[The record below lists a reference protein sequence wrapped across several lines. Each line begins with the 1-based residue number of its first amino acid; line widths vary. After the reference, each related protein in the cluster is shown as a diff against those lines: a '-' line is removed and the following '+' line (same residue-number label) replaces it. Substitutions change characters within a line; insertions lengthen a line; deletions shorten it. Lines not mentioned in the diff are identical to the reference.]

1 MPQNIRNKITGKE
14 VEYSQTV
21 NLQVIVGWTA
31 ASWLDNIS
39 KVVRILFNIRGL
51 LLKGAKVKRIKA
63 IKRALQGSN
72 LEGQASYQTNKAL
85 EDNTCVL

>member
-1 MPQNIRNKITGKE
+1 MPQNIRNKITRKE

-21 NLQVIVGWTA
+21 NLPVIVGWTA

-51 LLKGAKVKRIKA
+51 TTKRSK
-63 IKRALQGSN
+63 SEEN
-72 LEGQASYQTNKAL
+72 
-85 EDNTCVL
+85 